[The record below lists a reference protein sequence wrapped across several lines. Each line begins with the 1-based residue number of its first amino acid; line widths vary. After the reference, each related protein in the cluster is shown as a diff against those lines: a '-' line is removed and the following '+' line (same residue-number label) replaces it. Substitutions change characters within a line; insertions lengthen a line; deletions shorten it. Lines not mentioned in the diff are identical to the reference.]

1 MVNMSEAKQELK
13 EKIIEAIKEYE
24 NRTNVQLLSKIQSID
39 FFIWANANGNAAERS
54 TLQINYKQ
62 NGMRI

>member
-1 MVNMSEAKQELK
+1 MNKAKQELK
-13 EKIIEAIKEYE
+13 EKIITAIKEYE
-24 NRTNVQLLSKIQSID
+24 NHTNVQLLSKIQSID
-39 FFIWANANGNAAERS
+39 FFIWADANENVAERS